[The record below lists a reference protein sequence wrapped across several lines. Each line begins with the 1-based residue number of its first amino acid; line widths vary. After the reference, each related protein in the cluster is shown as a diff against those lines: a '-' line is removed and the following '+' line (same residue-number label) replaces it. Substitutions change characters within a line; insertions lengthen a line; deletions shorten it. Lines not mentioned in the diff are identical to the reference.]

1 MGVASHLHI
10 RLDEYDARIRTF
22 IPGYEQML
30 DAGAQALRALETPAP
45 VVVDLGTGTGAFAAR
60 CISVRSDAKL
70 IAIDEDGAILD
81 MARQRLSRDGAMASF
96 LQCSFL
102 DAALLKGALP
112 RCDAIVAS
120 LSLHHV
126 RTSER
131 KQQLYCDCHDALAT
145 SGLLVFVDCFVAADA
160 RLAELERGTWRA
172 HLQRSYSDADTEGYF
187 AAWAMED
194 VYFPLSQELA
204 MMRDAGFAP
213 EVVWRVAP
221 FAVIAARKCS
231 PSA

>member
-30 DAGAQALRALETPAP
+30 DAGAQALRALGTRAP
-45 VVVDLGTGTGAFAAR
+45 VIVDLGTGTGAFAAR

-81 MARQRLSRDGAMASF
+81 MARQRLARDPAMASF

-102 DAALLKGALP
+102 DAALP
-112 RCDAIVAS
+112 WCDAIVAS
-120 LSLHHV
+120 LALHHV
-126 RTSER
+126 RSSER
-131 KQQLYCDCHDALAT
+131 KQQLYRDCHDALAT
-145 SGLLVFVDCFVAADA
+145 DGLLVSVDCFVAADA
-160 RLAELERGTWRA
+160 RLAELDRESWRT
-172 HLQRSYSDADTEGYF
+172 HLQRTYSDADTEGYF

-204 MMRDAGFAP
+204 MMSEAGFAP
-213 EVVWRVAP
+213 DVVWRVAP
-221 FAVIAARKCS
+221 FAVVVARK
-231 PSA
+231 AR